1 MLQKRPLKK
10 SRKHYNIST
19 MKRYILPFFI
29 PFKGCPFKCI
39 YCDQVAI
46 TNEKSFD
53 IETRINNFYKNR
65 EDKNFKL
72 EVAFFGGTFT
82 LLDKKEK
89 EKYFKKVKPFIDSG
103 KVESIR
109 ISTRPDS
116 FDDKELTFLKNH
128 DVKNIEL
135 GVQSFNNKYLKF
147 LRRGYKKNLVLNKI
161 SQLKKYNFKIG
172 IQIMMG
178 FPGQTKQEFQK
189 DVETL
194 ISLNPYDCRIYPLT
208 IIEGTELNRMYLD
221 NNWALID
228 IDKAVNWISRSVQKI
243 EKNNIEI
250 RRIGLPHSV
259 ELEKRVTGGIYH
271 PSIADKV
278 RIEILKNK
286 LSELKITKN
295 SLLIVNPKDKEYVYK
310 FSKSKKIKTDN
321 KINRGDVFLAKNV

>member
-10 SRKHYNIST
+10 LRKHYNIST

-46 TNEKSFD
+46 TNEKSFN
-53 IETRINNFYKNR
+53 IEKRINNFYENR
-65 EDKNFKL
+65 EEKNFEL

-82 LLDKKEK
+82 LLGKKEK

-116 FDDKELTFLKNH
+116 FDDEELSFLKNH
-128 DVKNIEL
+128 DVENIEL

-147 LRRGYKKNLVLNKI
+147 LKRGYKKNLVLKKI
-161 SQLKKYNFKIG
+161 RQLKKYNFKIG

-178 FPGQTKQEFQK
+178 FPNQTKEEFQK

-194 ISLNPYDCRIYPLT
+194 VSLNPHDCRIYPLT
-208 IIEGTELNRMYLD
+208 IIEGTELNRMYSD
-221 NNWALID
+221 NNWELID
-228 IDKAVNWISRSVQKI
+228 VDTAVEWISHSVQKI

-271 PSIADKV
+271 PSMADKV
-278 RIEILKNK
+278 RIQILKNNLSK
-286 LSELKITKN
+286 LKLKKD
-295 SLLIVNPKDKEYVYK
+295 SVLSVNPKDREYVLK
-310 FSKSKKIKTDN
+310 LSKCKNIRVDEKIR
-321 KINRGDVFLAKNV
+321 RGDIFLT

>member
-39 YCDQVAI
+39 YCDQIAI
-46 TNEKSFD
+46 TNEKSFN
-53 IETRINNFYKNR
+53 IEKRINNFYENR
-65 EDKNFKL
+65 EDKNYKL

-109 ISTRPDS
+109 ISTRPDA
-116 FDDKELTFLKNH
+116 FDDDELIFLKNYG
-128 DVKNIEL
+128 VKNIEL
-135 GVQSFNNKYLKF
+135 GVQSFNNKYLNF
-147 LRRGYKKNLVLNKI
+147 LRRGYKRNLILKKI
-161 SQLKKYNFKIG
+161 ELLKKYNFKIG

-221 NNWALID
+221 NNWDLID
-228 IDKAVNWISRSVQKI
+228 IDTAIEWISRSVQKI

-259 ELEKRVTGGIYH
+259 ELERRVTGGIYH
-271 PSIADKV
+271 PSMADKV
-278 RIEILKNK
+278 RFQILKNNLSK
-286 LSELKITKN
+286 LKLKKDSVI
-295 SLLIVNPKDKEYVYK
+295 SVNPKDREYV
-310 FSKSKKIKTDN
+310 SKLSNRKKIRVDEN
-321 KINRGDVFLAKNV
+321 IRRGKIFLT